1 MFVPL
6 MSRDLAQS
14 TRKREANGLAYS
26 RCPANINDLVPHC
39 LLGQIPA
46 VRPYLAQP
54 RGTEYD
60 RTSPGPH
67 SLLQGVWSTGGD
79 FEI

>member
-6 MSRDLAQS
+6 MSRDLARS

-26 RCPANINDLVPHC
+26 RCPANANDMAAPLF
-39 LLGQIPA
+39 GQIPA
-46 VRPYLAQP
+46 VRPYLAQR

-60 RTSPGPH
+60 RTAPGPR
-67 SLLQGVWSTGGD
+67 SLLQGVRSMGGD